1 MKFELTSETKEFFGA
16 TLFRIRALTSF
27 GSVQTGDLGGWV
39 EKAENLSQDGN
50 AWVFGDAQVSGDA
63 RVYGNAQVSGDA
75 QVYGN
80 AWVFGDAQ
88 VSGDAQVY
96 GNARVSGDAQVYGDV
111 QVSGNAQKTPI
122 CVTGLHY
129 SVTITDSEM
138 RIGCE
143 LHSHAEWA
151 AFDDERIA
159 KMDGRAARKFWDEHK
174 ATLLA
179 LCKSHRASTTE
190 DV

>member
-50 AWVFGDAQVSGDA
+50 AWVFGD
-63 RVYGNAQVSGDA
+63 
-75 QVYGN
+75 
-80 AWVFGDAQ
+80 
-88 VSGDAQVY
+88 
-96 GNARVSGDAQVYGDV
+96 
-111 QVSGNAQKTPI
+111 AQKTPI

>member
-1 MKFELTSETKEFFGA
+1 
-16 TLFRIRALTSF
+16 
-27 GSVQTGDLGGWV
+27 
-39 EKAENLSQDGN
+39 
-50 AWVFGDAQVSGDA
+50 
-63 RVYGNAQVSGDA
+63 
-75 QVYGN
+75 
-80 AWVFGDAQ
+80 
-88 VSGDAQVY
+88 
-96 GNARVSGDAQVYGDV
+96 
-111 QVSGNAQKTPI
+111 
-122 CVTGLHY
+122 
-129 SVTITDSEM
+129 M